1 MYLKEVYIKN
11 FRSIKEC
18 KIALD
23 NFTVFIGENNA
34 GKTAILD
41 AIRIGLNKSFNANSF
56 NEYDFHMDSI
66 INSPKDSEGITFI
79 YHFEER
85 EEDEWEGYIR
95 DTFMGF
101 IQYLKENPNKASI
114 LIEVKVFINELTGDI
129 ETKISFLNQKHED
142 ITGKNQ
148 NMVARFLQL
157 CPVFYLQALRDIKD
171 TFSQKSPLW
180 GRFLKKISISKDNL
194 KILQDQISTLN
205 NDIISKDENLKKLVK
220 ELDKIQSVIDFNN
233 NDSISVNAIPI
244 KTWDLLSK
252 AQVVIN
258 NKNNNYNIPID
269 KHGQGTQSVAA
280 ILLFKAYVKILLNEM
295 SREETE
301 AILTLEEPEA
311 HLHPQAIRSLHKSLN
326 EINCQKII
334 TTHSPFF
341 IQNMDLK
348 NLRYVHK
355 ESNGTKVTNISD
367 KYVFEVSDISNG
379 LLNLCNNNQN
389 FLEINKNQKT
399 ITIKEPINKKL
410 EHGIRGCCHPVDLSI
425 DEVIDHSYKIFSHS
439 EICNLNTFIQR
450 SRGEILFARKWLMY
464 EGQSEDVILPYF
476 AKILG
481 KDFDESGV
489 NGIIYRDNGTAGS
502 FVKLAKVLSI
512 PWIIL
517 ADNDRQ
523 GSRTKEEIR
532 NCGYSEEIINKQVLL
547 TNQQDFEN
555 ELATS
560 NRIFSD
566 YEIIV
571 KDRISQGTSS
581 LKTEEN
587 IATYKDNIITLV
599 KKDKVFNAYKLLD
612 LWNEKP
618 LNANDIPEIYK
629 KAILEACE

>member
-1 MYLKEVYIKN
+1 MN
-11 FRSIKEC
+11 
-18 KIALD
+18 
-23 NFTVFIGENNA
+23 
-34 GKTAILD
+34 
-41 AIRIGLNKSFNANSF
+41 
-56 NEYDFHMDSI
+56 
-66 INSPKDSEGITFI
+66 
-79 YHFEER
+79 
-85 EEDEWEGYIR
+85 
-95 DTFMGF
+95 
-101 IQYLKENPNKASI
+101 
-114 LIEVKVFINELTGDI
+114 
-129 ETKISFLNQKHED
+129 
-142 ITGKNQ
+142 
-148 NMVARFLQL
+148 
-157 CPVFYLQALRDIKD
+157 
-171 TFSQKSPLW
+171 
-180 GRFLKKISISKDNL
+180 
-194 KILQDQISTLN
+194 
-205 NDIISKDENLKKLVK
+205 
-220 ELDKIQSVIDFNN
+220 
-233 NDSISVNAIPI
+233 
-244 KTWDLLSK
+244 
-252 AQVVIN
+252 
-258 NKNNNYNIPID
+258 
-269 KHGQGTQSVAA
+269 
-280 ILLFKAYVKILLNEM
+280 
-295 SREETE
+295 
-301 AILTLEEPEA
+301 
-311 HLHPQAIRSLHKSLN
+311 
-326 EINCQKII
+326 
-334 TTHSPFF
+334 
-341 IQNMDLK
+341 LK

-425 DEVIDHSYKIFSHS
+425 DEVIDNSYKIFSHT
-439 EICNLNTFIQR
+439 EICNLNTYIQR
-450 SRGEILFARKWLMY
+450 SRGEILFARKWLIY

-523 GSRTKEEIR
+523 GSRTKDEIR